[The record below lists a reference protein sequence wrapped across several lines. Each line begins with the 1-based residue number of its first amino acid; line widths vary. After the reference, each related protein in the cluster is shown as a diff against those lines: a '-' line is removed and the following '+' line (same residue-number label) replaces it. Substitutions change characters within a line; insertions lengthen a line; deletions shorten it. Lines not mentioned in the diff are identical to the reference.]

1 VLTAPLVRVRWLGC
15 RDARRRTV
23 AAIEIQYRQETTMLW
38 PLPEDIDTPALV
50 LDLETLS
57 ANIDSMASRILA
69 KGVTLRPHAK
79 THKSPQIARL
89 QIEHGARGLTV
100 ATLGEAEVFA
110 ANGFDDVFIAYPLYA
125 SGSKARRLRE
135 LAETIRLSV
144 GVDSIDAARVLAEVA
159 GAGGLTVLIEV
170 DSGQHRSGVVPE
182 AVADLAVRCGE
193 LGLDVGG
200 VFTHGGHSYRPSAA
214 AGAAAD
220 ETRALG
226 LAVEHLAE
234 RGITARAVSAGS
246 TPTAV
251 ASAIGPVTEERPGTY
266 VFNDR
271 QQLALGTAGREE
283 VAVAVAATVVSTAVQ
298 GQAVVDAGS
307 KALAS
312 DRPDWLNGHGMIP
325 ELGDAPVVSLSEC
338 HGLVQLG
345 EQPAPRIGSVVRV
358 VPNHVCTA
366 VNLFDHYEVVSKG
379 QVVDRWA
386 IAARGHLA

>member
-1 VLTAPLVRVRWLGC
+1 
-15 RDARRRTV
+15 
-23 AAIEIQYRQETTMLW
+23 MLW
-38 PLPEDIDTPALV
+38 PLPEGIDTPALV
-50 LDLETLS
+50 VDLETLS
-57 ANIDSMASRILA
+57 ANIDSMASRIKA
-69 KGVTLRPHAK
+69 KGVELRPHAK

-89 QIEHGARGLTV
+89 QVDHGARGLTV

-110 ANGFDDVFIAYPLYA
+110 SNGFDDVFIAYPLYA
-125 SGSKARRLRE
+125 SGSKGLRLRE
-135 LAETIRLSV
+135 LAERIRLSV
-144 GVDSIDAARVLAEVA
+144 GVDSIDAARLLAEVV
-159 GAGGLTVLIEV
+159 GAASLTILIEV

-182 AVADLAVRCGE
+182 SVADLAVGCGE

-220 ETRALG
+220 ESRALG
-226 LAVEHLAE
+226 LAVEHLAK
-234 RGITARAVSAGS
+234 RGITARTVSAGS

-251 ASAIGPVTEERPGTY
+251 ASASGSVTEERPGTY

-271 QQLALGTAGREE
+271 QQLALGTARREDI
-283 VAVAVAATVVSTAVQ
+283 AVAVAATVVSTAVP

-312 DRPDWLNGHGMIP
+312 DRPDWLTGHGVIP

-345 EQPAPRIGSVVRV
+345 GQAAPRIGSVVHV
-358 VPNHVCTA
+358 VPNHICTA

-379 QVVDRWA
+379 KLVDRWA
-386 IAARGHLA
+386 IAARGHLN